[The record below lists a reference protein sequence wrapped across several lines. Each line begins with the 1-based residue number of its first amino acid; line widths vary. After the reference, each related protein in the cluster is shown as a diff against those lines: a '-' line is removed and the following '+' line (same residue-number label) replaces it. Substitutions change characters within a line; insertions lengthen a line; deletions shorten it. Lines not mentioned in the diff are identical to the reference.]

1 MEQQLFKHSATG
13 TVRTSQVE
21 HSPGNGAVGACLTFT
36 PFKLLPYCG
45 CGARRNVGAQD
56 PCTSDQWVFQQSDIY
71 RGDKC
76 PLWDNLINL
85 PRACMCCTCRCTIGS
100 CCPFFQFSLRGYY
113 MENTIS
119 NSLEPHNQLLGPL
132 CLPCFYIKLKH
143 DRTTVEVNWCQQCPL
158 LSSSAETCT

>member
-21 HSPGNGAVGACLTFT
+21 HSPGNGAVGCMLDLHSIQT
-36 PFKLLPYCG
+36 LPYCG

-100 CCPFFQFSLRGYY
+100 CCPFFLVFIKRVLHGITPSHIPWSP
-113 MENTIS
+113 TIS
-119 NSLEPHNQLLGPL
+119 CWDPYVYPV
-132 CLPCFYIKLKH
+132 FI
-143 DRTTVEVNWCQQCPL
+143 
-158 LSSSAETCT
+158 